1 MKCKLI
7 FLISFL
13 IVSFI
18 NISNAQDRFEQRSI
32 EEALNADGTLKGGV
46 QGSFKVEGY
55 EMSTEKNC
63 EPIFLPKTQN
73 TTTGT
78 WSVLGSGSG
87 NGVDAQVEAIAVL
100 GSDVY
105 VGGLFAAANV
115 GGIPVLVN
123 RIARFNLNTNT
134 WSTVGSGSGI
144 GVDGHVY
151 ALAVSG
157 SDVYVG
163 GSFTRANYG
172 GTTVPAN
179 YIVRFNTTTNTW
191 SALGSGSGNG
201 VNGYVTEIAVLGSD
215 VYVGGEFTQA
225 NVGGTTVPVNYIA
238 RFNTSTNTWS
248 AVGSGSGNGLNNYV
262 HALAVLGSDVYVGG
276 SFTQANVG
284 GTTVP
289 VNYIARFNTSTN
301 TWSAVGSGSGN
312 GVNSAVIALAV
323 SDSDMYA
330 GGQFSH
336 SNVGGTMVLAN
347 RIARFNISTNTWSAL
362 GSSSGSGVNARVTA
376 IAVLGSDVYVGGSFT
391 QANLGGTT
399 VSANRIARFNLNTN
413 TWNALGSNNGN
424 GVNNNVYAIAASGTD
439 VYVGGSFIQANAGGT
454 GAVAANYIARW
465 NNGATSVE
473 QIGDDIPTT
482 YLLSQNYPNPFNP
495 STTISFSIPTS
506 EFVTLKVYDMLG
518 REVATLVNENLSAGS
533 YSYNFDASNLTSGV
547 YLYKLQAGKYS
558 ETKKMI
564 LMK

>member
-1 MKCKLI
+1 MKNFIL
-7 FLISFL
+7 FMLSLLMMSTSLGYAQPSFEKHAL
-13 IVSFI
+13 KEV
-18 NISNAQDRFEQRSI
+18 
-32 EEALNADGTLKGGV
+32 LNADGTLKGGV

-55 EMSTEKNC
+55 EMSTGKNG

-78 WSVLGSGSG
+78 WSALGSGSG
-87 NGVDAQVEAIAVL
+87 NGVSAQVEAIAVL

-105 VGGLFAAANV
+105 VGGLFADANV
-115 GGIPVLVN
+115 GGIPVLVSG
-123 RIARFNLNTNT
+123 IARFNLNTNT
-134 WSTVGSGSGI
+134 WSTLGSGSGK

-151 ALAVSG
+151 AIAVLG

-172 GTTVPAN
+172 GTTVTAN
-179 YIVRFNTTTNTW
+179 YIARYNTITNTW
-191 SALGSGSGNG
+191 SALGSDSGNG

-248 AVGSGSGNGLNNYV
+248 ALGSGSGNGVNNYV
-262 HALAVLGSDVYVGG
+262 HAIAVLGGDVYVGG

-284 GTTVP
+284 GATVP

-312 GVNSAVIALAV
+312 GVNSVVIALAV
-323 SDSDMYA
+323 SDSDVYA
-330 GGQFSH
+330 GGQFIH

-347 RIARFNISTNTWSAL
+347 RIARFNTSTNTWSAL
-362 GSSSGSGVNARVTA
+362 GSGSGSGVNARVTA
-376 IAVLGSDVYVGGSFT
+376 IAVLDSDVYVGGSFT
-391 QANLGGTT
+391 QANLGGTS

-439 VYVGGSFIQANAGGT
+439 VYIGGIFTQANAGGT
-454 GAVAANYIARW
+454 IVPVNNVARW
-465 NNGATSVE
+465 NSGATSVE

-506 EFVTLKVYDMLG
+506 EFVTLKVYDVLG
-518 REVATLVNENLSAGS
+518 REVATLVNENLNAGS

-547 YLYKLQAGKYS
+547 YFYKLQAGKYS

-564 LMK
+564 LSK